1 MPTRPDILVMTN
13 TSDAVLNAIRNSA
26 SVNYQEHVPI
36 ATADAES
43 VKAIGAVIMD
53 NVNLQNE
60 FLNALINRIA
70 RVVVTSKSYENP
82 WNMFKKGF
90 IEMGETVEEI
100 FIDLIKPFQYDPAVA
115 ENELFK
121 REKPDVKS
129 AFHYINYQKFYKV
142 TIERQTLR
150 KAFLT
155 YDGVTDLITDITKQ
169 LYTSM
174 NYDEFQSMKYMLAVT
189 LLNGFVKTIPFDIRG
204 TTDTGAIMFK
214 ATSDLFTF
222 MNTDYNPVGV
232 HTLTEKNEQYLIVN
246 SIYNAKMDVDT
257 LATAFNMSKAEFMG
271 HRVVVD
277 SFGKLDI
284 ERLAVLFA
292 DDPNY
297 IEIGEDEIKLLDKIP
312 AVLVDENWFQ
322 IYDNLLQFTDVENAQ
337 GLYWNYFLHAWKTFS
352 VSPFSQAVA
361 FVSGD
366 PAITSVTV
374 TPDALT
380 IKKGAKAQLSAEV
393 VTTNFAS
400 KAVNWTSS
408 NTAVTVDSA
417 GNVSVG
423 QEASGSV
430 TITATSVVD
439 SSKKDTCTL
448 TIS

>member
-26 SVNYQEHVPI
+26 SVNYQEHVPV

-155 YDGVTDLITDITKQ
+155 YDGVTDLISDITKQ

-174 NYDEFQSMKYMLAVT
+174 NYDEFQSMKYMLAVA
-189 LLNGFVKTIPFDIRG
+189 LLNGFVKTSQVD
-204 TTDTGAIMFK
+204 TDTADAGAIAFK
-214 ATSDLFTF
+214 STSDLFTF

-246 SIYNAKMDVDT
+246 SLYNAKMDVDT

-297 IEIGEDEIKLLDKIP
+297 IEIGEDELTLLDAIP

-361 FVSGD
+361 FVSGA

-380 IKKGAKAQLSAEV
+380 LKKGAKAQLSAEV
-393 VTTNFAS
+393 VATNFAS
-400 KAVNWTSS
+400 KAVNWTSN
-408 NTAVTVDSA
+408 NTAVIVDSA

-439 SSKKDTCTL
+439 SNKKDTCTL

>member
-26 SVNYQEHVPI
+26 SVNYQERVPI

-155 YDGVTDLITDITKQ
+155 YDGVTDLISDITKQ

-174 NYDEFQSMKYMLAVT
+174 NYDEFQSMKYMLSVA
-189 LLNGFVKTIPFDIRG
+189 LLNGFVKTTQVD
-204 TTDTGAIMFK
+204 TDTADAGAIAFK
-214 ATSDLFTF
+214 STSDLFTF

-246 SIYNAKMDVDT
+246 SLYNAKMDVDT

-277 SFGKLDI
+277 SFGKLDT

-297 IEIGEDEIKLLDKIP
+297 IEIGEDDLTLLDKIP

-361 FVSGD
+361 FVGGA

-380 IKKGAKAQLSAEV
+380 LKKGAKAQLSAEV
-393 VTTNFAS
+393 VATNFAS

-408 NTAVTVDSA
+408 NPAVTVDSA

-439 SSKKDTCTL
+439 SGKKDTCTL

>member
-1 MPTRPDILVMTN
+1 MPRRPDILVMTN

-26 SVNYQEHVPI
+26 SVNYREHVPI

-82 WNMFKKGF
+82 WSMFKKGF

-174 NYDEFQSMKYMLAVT
+174 NYDEFQSMKYMLAVA
-189 LLNGFVKTIPFDIRG
+189 LLNGFVKTTQVD
-204 TTDTGAIMFK
+204 TDTADAGAIAFK
-214 ATSDLFTF
+214 STSDLFTF

-246 SIYNAKMDVDT
+246 SLYNAKMDVDT

-284 ERLAVLFA
+284 ERLAVLFV

-297 IEIGEDEIKLLDKIP
+297 IEIGEDELTLLDAIP

-361 FVSGD
+361 FVSGA

-393 VTTNFAS
+393 VATNFAS

-408 NTAVTVDSA
+408 NPAVTVDSA